1 MISSSVMFERACA
14 RMMRRLFVLYVL
26 LVLSVAS
33 ARAATLEESAKAE
46 GEVVLYSSLNNEQI
60 VTLVDAF
67 KKKYP
72 FTKPSFY
79 RGTSERVLQ
88 RAATEAKAGRFA
100 VDVVTAAGFQL
111 QLMKDWG
118 LTQRFVPPEA
128 SAYDPGFKDPEGHW
142 INVHSLLNSMAYN
155 TQLVRPN
162 DAPKKYEDLLA
173 PRWKGRIGVNLQD
186 PEWYVNLQRRWGKEK
201 ARNYIKALA
210 AQQPGVRDGHN
221 ITAQLL
227 AAGEFHAVSNTYAH
241 IAARIKGQGGPV
253 QYVFDEPVI
262 TYVHPIALVKAAPH
276 PSAGKLLMSFI
287 LSPEG
292 QRMLRDQGRIPSHR
306 DIDPQVFS
314 LRNVKL
320 YASDPRLAKEYGP
333 AGEEMR
339 AIFGAR

>member
-1 MISSSVMFERACA
+1 MF
-14 RMMRRLFVLYVL
+14 RRIFVLFVLF
-26 LVLSVAS
+26 VLSAAVS
-33 ARAATLEESAKAE
+33 KAATVEDSAKTE

-72 FTKPSFY
+72 FIKPSFY

-88 RAATEAKAGRFA
+88 RTNTEAKAGRFA

-111 QLMKDWG
+111 ELMKESG
-118 LTQRFVPPEA
+118 LTQRLVPPEA
-128 SAYDPGFKDPEGHW
+128 AFYADGFKDPDGHW
-142 INVHSLLNSMAYN
+142 VNVHSLLNSMAYN

-162 DAPKKYEDLLA
+162 EAPKKYEDLLA
-173 PRWKGRIGVNLQD
+173 PRWKGRLGVNIQD

-201 ARNYIKALA
+201 ARSFLKALA
-210 AQQPGVRDGHN
+210 AQQPGIRDGHN

-227 AAGEFHAVSNTYAH
+227 AAGEFHAVTNTYAH
-241 IAARIKGQGGPV
+241 IAARIKSQGGPV

-262 TYVHPIALVKAAPH
+262 TYVHPIALTKGAPH
-276 PSAGKLLMSFI
+276 PNAGKLLISFI
-287 LSPEG
+287 LSADG
-292 QRMLRDQGRIPSHR
+292 QRMLREQGRIPSHR
-306 DIDPQVFS
+306 EVDPQVFS
-314 LRNVKL
+314 LRDVKL
-320 YASDPRLAKEYGP
+320 FASDPRLAKEYGP

>member
-1 MISSSVMFERACA
+1 
-14 RMMRRLFVLYVL
+14 MMRQLFVSYVL
-26 LVLSVAS
+26 LVLSVAP
-33 ARAATLEESAKAE
+33 ARAAPVEDSAKTE

-72 FTKPSFY
+72 FIKPSFY

-88 RAATEAKAGRFA
+88 RANTEAKAGRFA
-100 VDVVTAAGFQL
+100 VDVVTLAGFQL
-111 QLMKDWG
+111 QLMKEAG

-128 SAYDPGFKDPEGHW
+128 ANYNDGFKDPDGHW
-142 INVHSLLNSMAYN
+142 INVHSLLNAMAYN

-162 DAPKKYEDLLA
+162 EAPKKYEDLLA
-173 PRWKGRIGVNLQD
+173 PRWKGRLGVNVQD

-201 ARNYIKALA
+201 ARNFLKALA
-210 AQQPGVRDGHN
+210 AQQPGIRDGHN

-227 AAGEFHAVSNTYAH
+227 AAGEFHAVTNTYAH

-262 TYVHPIALVKAAPH
+262 TYVHPIALAKGAPH
-276 PSAGKLLMSFI
+276 PNAGKLLIGFI
-287 LSPEG
+287 LSTDG

-306 DIDPQVFS
+306 DVDPQVFS
-314 LRNVKL
+314 LRNVNL
-320 YASDPRLAKEYGP
+320 FASDPRAAKEYGP

-339 AIFGAR
+339 AIFGAK

>member
-1 MISSSVMFERACA
+1 MVRE
-14 RMMRRLFVLYVL
+14 LFVLHVL
-26 LVLSVAS
+26 LVLFGATAS
-33 ARAATLEESAKAE
+33 AATLEAAARAE
-46 GEVVLYSSLNNEQI
+46 AEVVLYSSLNNEQI
-60 VTLVDAF
+60 VTLVEAF

-72 FTKPSFY
+72 SIKSSFY
-79 RGTSERVLQ
+79 RATSERVLQ
-88 RAATEAKAGRFA
+88 RTATEAKAGRFA

-111 QLMKDWG
+111 QLMKELG
-118 LTQRFVPPEA
+118 LTQSFTPPDA
-128 SAYDPGFKDPEGHW
+128 SAYDAGFKDPDGHW

-162 DAPKKYEDLLA
+162 EAPKKYEDLLA
-173 PRWKGRIGVNLQD
+173 PRWKGRIGVNVQD

-201 ARNYIKALA
+201 ARSYLKALA
-210 AQQPGVRDGHN
+210 AEQPGIRDGHN

-227 AAGEFHAVSNTYAH
+227 AAGEFHAVTNSYAH

-276 PSAGKLLMSFI
+276 PNAGKLLISFI
-287 LSPEG
+287 LSVEG
-292 QRMLRDQGRIPSHR
+292 QRMLRDQGRIPGHR
-306 DIDPQVFS
+306 DVDPQVFS

-320 YASDPRLAKEYGP
+320 HASDPRLAKEYGP